1 MTKALEMKAQA
12 IDEVIDREGGYVNH
26 PKDKGGPTKYGI
38 TEAKAR
44 EHGYQGHIAD
54 LTRAFAVRVY
64 EADFWGRL
72 RLDEVSQYSPELA
85 VYLFDFGVN
94 SGTGRAAKFLQRLL
108 NSLNHCGEHYPDIR
122 VDGAV
127 GRMTLQSLKGFYA
140 KRGESGMNV
149 LAHAVNGLRIAFCV
163 GITEDNESQEVFAFG
178 WLSRIVNL

>member
-1 MTKALEMKAQA
+1 MGLINRVNDLIQSNLVAVLDKAEDPEKLLNLLIHEMQQA
-12 IDEVIDREGGYVNH
+12 
-26 PKDKGGPTKYGI
+26 
-38 TEAKAR
+38 
-44 EHGYQGHIAD
+44 
-54 LTRAFAVRVY
+54 L
-64 EADFWGRL
+64 
-72 RLDEVSQYSPELA
+72 VSQYSPELA